1 MMKKIVGFIPE
12 KKPVKKPAKKL
23 PEKRQ
28 GTGAEKSGKS
38 P

>member
-1 MMKKIVGFIPE
+1 MKKIIGFIPE
-12 KKPVKKPAKKL
+12 KKKQVKKPEKKL